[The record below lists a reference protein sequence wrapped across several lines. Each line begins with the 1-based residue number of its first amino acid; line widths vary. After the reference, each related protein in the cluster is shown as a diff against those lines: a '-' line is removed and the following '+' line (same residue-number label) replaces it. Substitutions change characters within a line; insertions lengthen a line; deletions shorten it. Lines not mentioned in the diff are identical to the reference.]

1 MDQEVLEELKTYLIT
16 FVKLLSS
23 KLEEKN
29 KPHRQKHG
37 KNIVSPL
44 DSRTILDCWK
54 IFLVDVEDRF
64 GPNPVLGE
72 GLDVWWVYCFLGLTL
87 HDKSIENDVLGVY
100 SEREWFLAF
109 INVIKRLIEL
119 QNGKPFDEPNFDSTL
134 WGFFHGLGLG
144 SKSNRSKDIGI
155 RTYCLYHNIV
165 RRLDKL

>member
-87 HDKSIENDVLGVY
+87 YDKSIENDVLGVY

-109 INVIKRLIEL
+109 INVIKRL
-119 QNGKPFDEPNFDSTL
+119 
-134 WGFFHGLGLG
+134 
-144 SKSNRSKDIGI
+144 
-155 RTYCLYHNIV
+155 
-165 RRLDKL
+165 